1 MPVVPPGL
9 PASNLV
15 LMLLTSESPNLYNAV
30 ANLGDFTGP
39 GQSTTTVDVS
49 KHGDKF
55 RNFVATLIDPGTIT
69 CPVWFVPTEPTLA
82 GNAQA
87 LAELEQSRAFKS
99 WLITFVDDA
108 GIITDPQMTFNA
120 YVSKFSLKEPVAGV
134 YSADAEFRI
143 SGAITYLWDATV
155 MPSGQAL
162 P

>member
-1 MPVVPPGL
+1 MPLVPPGL

-15 LMLLTSESPNLYNAV
+15 LFLQTTESPALYNAI

-55 RNFVATLIDPGTIT
+55 RNFVTTLIDPGTIS
-69 CPVWFVPTEPTLA
+69 CPVWFVPSEPTLA
-82 GNAQA
+82 GNQQA
-87 LAELEQSRAFKS
+87 LAELEQNRSFQTYVIS
-99 WLITFVDDA
+99 FVDDA
-108 GIITDPQMTFNA
+108 GIMTDPQMTFNA

-134 YSADAEFRI
+134 YSADTEFRL
-143 SGAITYLWDATV
+143 SGPLVYLWDSTV
-155 MPSGQAL
+155 MPAGQAL

>member
-1 MPVVPPGL
+1 MPLVPPGL

-15 LMLLTSESPNLYNAV
+15 LFLKTTESPALYNAI

-55 RNFVATLIDPGTIT
+55 RNFVATLIDPGTLA
-69 CPVWFVPTEPTLA
+69 CPVWFVPSEPTLA
-82 GNAQA
+82 GNQQA
-87 LAELEQSRAFKS
+87 LAELEQNRSFQSYLIAF
-99 WLITFVDDA
+99 TDDT
-108 GIITDPQMTFNA
+108 GIITEPQMEFNA

-134 YSADAEFRI
+134 YSADTEFRL
-143 SGAITYLWDATV
+143 SGPLTYLWDTTV
-155 MPSGQAL
+155 MPAGQPL